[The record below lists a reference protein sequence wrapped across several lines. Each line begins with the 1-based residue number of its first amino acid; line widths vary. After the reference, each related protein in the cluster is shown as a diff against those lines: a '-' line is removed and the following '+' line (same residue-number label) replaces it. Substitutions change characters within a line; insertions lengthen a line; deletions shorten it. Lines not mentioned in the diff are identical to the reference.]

1 MKISKSRNLSG
12 FTLIELLV
20 VIAIIAI
27 LIGLL
32 LPAVQK
38 VREAAARMK
47 CQNNLK
53 QIGLAMQGYH
63 GANSTFPAGATGTW
77 TYGWAAIIMPYVE
90 QSNAFNLLDP
100 KATTYVPNPQA
111 LQNRD
116 LFNNMVVP
124 IYVCPSSPMPS
135 MMVPEDAATS
145 VQILTGNYVG
155 IMGAST
161 SSANF
166 TDPTG
171 GKRVADYTGNGA
183 PIFCHRGGFAA
194 SNGVLYPGSKVRFAD
209 ITDGSSNTIMVGEQ
223 SDWGTTPGYA
233 GCQAASN
240 QLDIRMAKRAGIWT
254 GASTGVPAIEG
265 SGLTE
270 SASIVTI
277 RWPIGTKNR
286 QSASDGIGRYG
297 WNTPIQSAHT
307 GGASIL
313 RCDGSVAFLTNSMS
327 FDTLKWLSIKDDG
340 QVIDNY

>member
-1 MKISKSRNLSG
+1 MFRNKSRHG

-47 CQNNLK
+47 CQNNFK
-53 QIGLAMQGYH
+53 QIGLAMHGYH
-63 GANSTFPAGATGTW
+63 TANSSFPAGATGTW

-100 KATTYVPNPQA
+100 KAATYVPNPQS

-135 MMVPEDAATS
+135 MATPEDAATT
-145 VQILTGNYVG
+145 VQILVGNYVG

-161 SSANF
+161 SSTVF

-171 GKRVADYTGNGA
+171 ANRVANMAATNPADCNK
-183 PIFCHRGGFAA
+183 GGYAA
-194 SNGVLYPGSKVRFAD
+194 SNGVVFPGSKIRISD
-209 ITDGSSNTIMVGEQ
+209 ITDGTSNTIMVAEQ
-223 SDWGTTPGYA
+223 GDWGSSPGVGA
-233 GCQAASN
+233 CAASN

-254 GASTGVPAIEG
+254 GASTNVPPVFGTGA
-265 SGLTE
+265 TE
-270 SASIVTI
+270 SASLITV
-277 RWPIGTKNR
+277 RWPVGTKKR
-286 QSASDGIGRYG
+286 VSYDDGIARYG
-297 WNTPIQSAHT
+297 WNTPIQSAHSG
-307 GGASIL
+307 GGAGVL
-313 RCDGSVAFLTNSMS
+313 RCDGSVTYLTNNMAY
-327 FDTLKWLSIKDDG
+327 DVLKWLSIRDDC
-340 QVIDNY
+340 QVIADY